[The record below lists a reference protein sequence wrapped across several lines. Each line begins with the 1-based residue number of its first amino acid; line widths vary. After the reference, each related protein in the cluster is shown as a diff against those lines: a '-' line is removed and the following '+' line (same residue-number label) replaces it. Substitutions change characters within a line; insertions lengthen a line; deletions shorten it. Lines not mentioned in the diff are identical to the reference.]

1 MYCIHCGNPIPDNS
15 KFCPQC
21 GKEQVIQKI
30 ETKIE
35 TRGQETTPN
44 PLSSFKKTISKA
56 AIIWYCVW
64 VVLHLGLL
72 LIGSDGIF
80 DSSNMGGA
88 DDFFPFNYKSRVEYY
103 DITEFLVYTLFPLL
117 IMFIA
122 YLIKTNKPT
131 NDPSQVENRENI

>member
-21 GKEQVIQKI
+21 GKEQIIQ
-30 ETKIE
+30 KIE

-44 PLSSFKKTISKA
+44 PLSSFKKTISKT

-80 DSSNMGGA
+80 DSSNMRGV
-88 DDFFPFNYKSRVEYY
+88 DDFFPFNYKSDVEEY

-117 IMFIA
+117 IMFIV
-122 YLIKTNKPT
+122 YLVKINNQEQQATT
-131 NDPSQVENRENI
+131 EI

>member
-1 MYCIHCGNPIPDNS
+1 M
-15 KFCPQC
+15 
-21 GKEQVIQKI
+21 
-30 ETKIE
+30 
-35 TRGQETTPN
+35 
-44 PLSSFKKTISKA
+44 TISQA
-56 AIIWYCVW
+56 AIIWYCVL

-117 IMFIA
+117 IMFIV
-122 YLIKTNKPT
+122 YLVKINNQEQQATT
-131 NDPSQVENRENI
+131 EI

>member
-44 PLSSFKKTISKA
+44 PLSSIQKD
-56 AIIWYCVW
+56 
-64 VVLHLGLL
+64 H
-72 LIGSDGIF
+72 
-80 DSSNMGGA
+80 
-88 DDFFPFNYKSRVEYY
+88 
-103 DITEFLVYTLFPLL
+103 
-117 IMFIA
+117 
-122 YLIKTNKPT
+122 
-131 NDPSQVENRENI
+131 